1 MKIYHKLT
9 FGYFI
14 IALLMGFVGYLSMIK
29 FNEIKHKVRQLNES
43 SILEVESSDKMLL
56 AIERCQMSARGLI
69 DRTYGPKAP
78 PADTKQ
84 TLDLS
89 ARDIKKN
96 LDNFEQC
103 LTFGIEATQTAIQ
116 LAADNRNGGLE
127 ESEKEEL
134 EEWLYPL
141 KEEFSLYKGLMMHFM
156 DLAYRLP
163 NEADDYLVKT
173 IDSHHINNIRP
184 LILSYREDAHE
195 EMQEYVIEIIET
207 YIPSANRTIIFS
219 TILCLFIAFS
229 AGFSISRS
237 ISKPIIRLKD
247 AALEI
252 GKGKLDT
259 KIDIKTKDEVG
270 ILAQAFN
277 RMTYDLS
284 RITVSKSYLD
294 NIINSMLDTLI
305 VINSD
310 AVITMV
316 NESTLNLLG
325 YKKNELLGRP
335 LRNIFDRGE
344 SEEIL
349 LIDELLLKGFVGN
362 IEKIYLTKDGTKIP
376 VLFSAAIMRDNRSI
390 QAIVCAARDITE
402 RKRSEVALQRA
413 HDELEQRIAE
423 RTEELLDLNKKL
435 IVEIE
440 ERLLAEKALIE
451 SENRLRH
458 LSSHILMEQEKERR
472 RLALELHDEMGQSL
486 SLLKVRLTTIQRK
499 MRNEETSPIEDF
511 DETRKYLNQII
522 ENVRRLSRDLSPSI
536 LEDLGLAA
544 GLERLISDFSK
555 HFNVEV
561 SHDIK
566 DIDNL
571 FSGETHIIIYR
582 IFQEALANIGKH
594 AQATHVSI
602 VVKKQDTM
610 VLFLVKDDGK
620 GFDVKEISARSPA
633 EKGMGLAAMHERAR
647 MVGSSL
653 TIWTQKGKGTQ
664 ITFMIPLTE
673 GKDL

>member
-14 IALLMGFVGYLSMIK
+14 IALLMSFVGYLSIIK
-29 FNEIKHKVRQLNES
+29 FNEIKHKVLQLNES

-69 DRTYGPKAP
+69 SRMYRPKAQL
-78 PADTKQ
+78 ADTKQ
-84 TLDLS
+84 TLDQ
-89 ARDIKKN
+89 AVRDIKKN
-96 LDNFEQC
+96 LNNFEQC
-103 LTFGIEATQTAIQ
+103 LTFGIKATQIAIQ
-116 LAADNRNGGLE
+116 LAADNRNGELE
-127 ESEKEEL
+127 KSEKEEV

-141 KEEFSLYKGLMMHFM
+141 KEEFSQYKGLMMHFI
-156 DLAYRLP
+156 DLVYRLP

-173 IDSHHINNIRP
+173 MDSHHINNIRP

-195 EMQEYVIEIIET
+195 EMREYVSEITEKF
-207 YIPSANRTIIFS
+207 IPSANRIIFFS
-219 TILCLFIAFS
+219 TILCLFMAFS

-259 KIDIKTKDEVG
+259 RIDIKSKDEVA

-277 RMTYDLS
+277 KMTYDLS
-284 RITVSKSYLD
+284 KITVSKSYLD

-325 YKKNELLGRP
+325 YKRNELLGKP
-335 LRNIFDRGE
+335 LRNIFAGRGPE
-344 SEEIL
+344 KDS
-349 LIDELLLKGFVGN
+349 LIDKLLLKDFVSN
-362 IEKIYLTKDGTKIP
+362 IEKSYLTKDGTKIP

-390 QAIVCAARDITE
+390 QAIVCVARDITE
-402 RKRSEVALQRA
+402 RRRSEVALRKA
-413 HDELEQRIAE
+413 YDKLEQRVAE
-423 RTEELLDLNKKL
+423 RTEELLDSNKRL
-435 IVEIE
+435 RAEIG
-440 ERLLAEKALIE
+440 ERLQAESALIE
-451 SENRLRH
+451 SENKLRH
-458 LSSHILMEQEKERR
+458 LSFHILMEQEKERR
-472 RLALELHDEMGQSL
+472 RLSLELHDEMGQSL
-486 SLLKVRLTTIQRK
+486 SLLKVWLTTIQRK
-499 MRNEETSPIEDF
+499 LRNEETSLVEAF
-511 DETRKYLNQII
+511 DETRKYLNEII
-522 ENVRRLSRDLSPSI
+522 ENVRRISRDLSPSI

-544 GLERLISDFSK
+544 ALDRLISDFSK
-555 HFNVEV
+555 HFNIEV
-561 SHDIK
+561 SHDTE
-566 DIDNL
+566 DINNL
-571 FSGETHIIIYR
+571 FSGETQIIVYR
-582 IFQEALANIGKH
+582 IFQEVLTNIGKH

-602 VVKKQDTM
+602 VVKKQDKM
-610 VLFLVKDDGK
+610 VLFLVKDNGK
-620 GFDVKEISARSPA
+620 GFDVEEISDRRPA

-653 TIWTQKGKGTQ
+653 KVWTQKGKGTQ
-664 ITFMIPLTE
+664 ITFMVPITE
-673 GKDL
+673 GEYL